1 MPLRSLPAL
10 LLILALVATLPAC
23 TMWSQP
29 ATANWKNATA
39 GEQLERLFWDTV
51 KARNWTELERHIAPG
66 FILQSPAGPRDR
78 AQTLERLRQLQLSDY
93 SLGDVSTQLQGNTL
107 IVTYTIT
114 RRGSLAGQPL
124 PDSPVRM
131 MSVWQQLKRGW
142 LLIAHS
148 DIPAASASPSAS
160 GTPGH

>member
-1 MPLRSLPAL
+1 MSLRLLLAS
-10 LLILALVATLPAC
+10 LLILALVLILPAC

-29 ATANWKNATA
+29 STANWKNATA

-51 KARNWTELERHIAPG
+51 KARDWSELERHIAPR
-66 FILQSPAGPRDR
+66 FVVQSPSGPRDR
-78 AQTLERLRQLQLSDY
+78 AQALERLRQVQLSDY

-107 IVTYTIT
+107 IVTYSIT
-114 RRGSLAGQPL
+114 RRGSLNGQPF

-148 DIPAASASPSAS
+148 DTPAASASPSGSSA
-160 GTPGH
+160 PAR

>member
-1 MPLRSLPAL
+1 MPLRPWPAL
-10 LLILALVATLPAC
+10 LLILALVWTIPAC

-29 ATANWKNATA
+29 STANWKNATA

-51 KARNWTELERHIAPG
+51 KARNWSELDRHIAPG
-66 FILQSPAGPRDR
+66 FVLQSPAGPRDR
-78 AQTLERLRQLQLSDY
+78 SQALERLRQLQLSDY

-107 IVTYTIT
+107 IVTYSIT

-148 DIPAASASPSAS
+148 DTPAASVSASASP
-160 GTPGH
+160 TPGH